1 MTLTQLLKKMYLIR
15 NIIQG
20 AYNIQSD
27 VYIYIETY
35 QHKQSVMAFSV
46 NFRGLLTRYRPIF
59 DHDTNQ
65 HRTTRF
71 ALFLEVFTELYHG
84 RLKPMLDYLEKHD
97 DVARFLN
104 CNLATLERLYYSY
117 KGKGGDTILLEEF
130 SLLLDED
137 YTVIRVDLTR
147 NCQKSDNESIK
158 KEHLK
163 CFFQKINDRNDTFF
177 GNTPQKCEEYI
188 KTMGSFYSSFYI

>member
-1 MTLTQLLKKMYLIR
+1 MTHIQLLKKMYLIR
-15 NIIQG
+15 DVIQS

-27 VYIYIETY
+27 VYIYIENY
-35 QHKQSVMAFSV
+35 EYKQSVMAFST

-59 DHDTNQ
+59 EHDANQ

-71 ALFLEVFTELYHG
+71 ALFLEVFTELYQG
-84 RLKPMLDYLEKHD
+84 KLKPMQDYLEKHE

-104 CNLATLERLYYSY
+104 ANLATLEKLYYAY
-117 KGKGGDTILLEEF
+117 KGKGGDAILLEEF

-137 YTVIRVDLTR
+137 YNVISVDLAR
-147 NCQKSDNESIK
+147 NIKKSDNEAIK
-158 KEHLK
+158 KEHLQ

-177 GNTPQKCEEYI
+177 GNTHQKREEYI

>member
-1 MTLTQLLKKMYLIR
+1 MYLIR
-15 NIIQG
+15 DIIQD
-20 AYNIQSD
+20 AYNIRSD

-35 QHKQSVMAFSV
+35 KHKQSVMAFSA
-46 NFRGLLTRYRPIF
+46 NFRGLLARYRPIF
-59 DHDTNQ
+59 DHDANH

-71 ALFLEVFTELYHG
+71 ALFLEVFTELHQG
-84 RLKPMLDYLEKHD
+84 RLKPMLDYLKKHD

-104 CNLATLERLYYSY
+104 CNLATLEMLYYAY

-137 YTVIRVDLTR
+137 YTVIRVELIR
-147 NCQKSDNESIK
+147 NCQKSDNEAIK
-158 KEHLK
+158 KEHLQ
-163 CFFQKINDRNDTFF
+163 CFFQKISDRNDTFF
-177 GNTPQKCEEYI
+177 GSTSQKREEYI